1 MKINEQIRT
10 LRKSSGVSLR
20 ELEARTGMNYTY
32 LSRIETGN
40 ISPSVDVVER
50 MCEALGAAM
59 TIKKVGE

>member
-50 MCEALGAAM
+50 MCEALGATM